1 MKHMR
6 IIILLGLCIL
16 INFLAFNKYKE
27 YMTIRSIADKI
38 IRFHVIANSD
48 SQRDQSL
55 KLKVRDSVLKYM
67 YPKLENAESIEE
79 CRKILM
85 KEEGA
90 IVSLSENIIANY
102 GYDYEV
108 KTELANEKFPDKTY
122 GNITLPQGE
131 YEAFRIIIGEG
142 SGQNWWC
149 VMFPPLCLVDME
161 QGETAYVASETQM
174 RRVLDEKEYNA
185 IDNTKH
191 NKNNNEIGN
200 AKDNQKDYNIGKN
213 RNNSSEENKI
223 SNNKSKKN
231 NRNNIKFKFK
241 ILEVIE
247 NML

>member
-16 INFLAFNKYKE
+16 VNFLAFNKYKE
-27 YMTIRSIADKI
+27 YITIKSIADKI

-79 CRKILM
+79 CREILI

-90 IVSLSENIIANY
+90 IINLSENIIANY
-102 GYDYEV
+102 GYNYEV
-108 KTELANEKFPDKTY
+108 KTELTHEKFPDKTY
-122 GNITLPQGE
+122 GNITLPQGQ

-149 VMFPPLCLVDME
+149 VMFPPLCLVDMA
-161 QGETAYVASETQM
+161 QGETAYVASEAQM
-174 RRVLDEKEYNA
+174 KRVLNDQEYDA
-185 IDNTKH
+185 IENTKH
-191 NKNNNEIGN
+191 NKNNNEIDN
-200 AKDNQKDYNIGKN
+200 AKDNKKDYNIKKKTDVT
-213 RNNSSEENKI
+213 SEENKI
-223 SNNKSKKN
+223 SNNKNEKN
-231 NRNNIKFKFK
+231 NRNNVKFKFK

>member
-16 INFLAFNKYKE
+16 VNFLAFNKYKE
-27 YMTIRSIADKI
+27 YTTIRSIADKI

-79 CRKILM
+79 CREILI

-90 IVSLSENIIANY
+90 IINLSENIIANY
-102 GYDYEV
+102 GYNYEV
-108 KTELANEKFPDKTY
+108 KTELTHEKFPDKTY
-122 GNITLPQGE
+122 GNITLPQGQ

-149 VMFPPLCLVDME
+149 VMFPPLCLVDMA

-174 RRVLDEKEYNA
+174 KRVLNDQEYDA
-185 IDNTKH
+185 IENTKH
-191 NKNNNEIGN
+191 NKNNNEIDN
-200 AKDNQKDYNIGKN
+200 AKDNKKDYNIKKKTDVT
-213 RNNSSEENKI
+213 SEENKI
-223 SNNKSKKN
+223 SNNKNEKN
-231 NRNNIKFKFK
+231 NRNNVKFKFK

>member
-6 IIILLGLCIL
+6 IIILIGFCIL

-27 YMTIRSIADKI
+27 YMTIKTIADKI

-48 SQRDQSL
+48 SKRDQSL

-79 CRKILM
+79 CREILK
-85 KEEGA
+85 KEENA
-90 IVSLSENIIANY
+90 IVSLSENIISNY
-102 GYDYEV
+102 GYDYEI
-108 KTELANEKFPDKTY
+108 KTELAHEKFPDKTY

-161 QGETAYVASETQM
+161 QGETAYVASEAQM
-174 RRVLDEKEYNA
+174 RRVLDPKEYDA

-200 AKDNQKDYNIGKN
+200 AKDYKKDYNIKKN
-213 RNNSSEENKI
+213 TNSSSLENKTL
-223 SNNKSKKN
+223 NNKREKN
-231 NRNNIKFKFK
+231 NRNNVRFKFK

-247 NML
+247 NIL